1 MPMLWKKYK
10 QTKQEHRNMTSEEM
24 AELLKAAVQAR
35 PQVTQTLNFNAP
47 VGQQIA
53 HVDKIE
59 ARFDKDME
67 MQVANAGVI
76 ENDAQKEMPPQA
88 QGKDHELTV
97 FIHPSLDDDEGYRVE
112 AEIVRLVKRN
122 GIQEIC
128 NYLNSLYGKDKVLLP
143 QSQKVAYE
151 ELVRLGMPK
160 EKGGFD
166 YKTFCK
172 YYRK

>member
-1 MPMLWKKYK
+1 
-10 QTKQEHRNMTSEEM
+10 MTSEEI

-59 ARFDKDME
+59 AHFDKDMG
-67 MQVANAGVI
+67 MQVANVGAI
-76 ENDAQKEMPPQA
+76 ENEAQKEMPMQEY
-88 QGKDHELTV
+88 GKEHELTV
-97 FIHPSLDDDEGYRVE
+97 FIHPSLDDEEGYRVE

-128 NYLNSLYGKDKVLLP
+128 NYLNLLYNNKKVLLP
-143 QSQKVAYE
+143 QSQKVAYD
-151 ELVRLGMPK
+151 ELVRLWMPK
-160 EKGGFD
+160 EKRGFD

>member
-1 MPMLWKKYK
+1 
-10 QTKQEHRNMTSEEM
+10 MTPEEIS
-24 AELLKAAVQAR
+24 ELLKTAVQAR
-35 PQVTQTLNFNAP
+35 PQVTQTLNFNAS

-59 ARFDKDME
+59 AHFDKDMG
-67 MQVANAGVI
+67 MQVANAGEI
-76 ENDAQKEMPPQA
+76 ENGAQAMLPMQECGKE
-88 QGKDHELTV
+88 HELT
-97 FIHPSLDDDEGYRVE
+97 FLIHPSLNDDEGYKTE

-128 NYLNSLYGKDKVLLP
+128 SYLNLLAVKDRVLLP

-160 EKGGFD
+160 EKGGYE

-172 YYRK
+172 YYRKEN

>member
-1 MPMLWKKYK
+1 
-10 QTKQEHRNMTSEEM
+10 MTSEEIS
-24 AELLKAAVQAR
+24 ELLKAAVQAR
-35 PQVTQTLNFNAP
+35 PQVTQTLNFNAS

-59 ARFDKDME
+59 AHFDKDMG
-67 MQVANAGVI
+67 MQVANAGDI
-76 ENDAQKEMPPQA
+76 ENGAQAMLPMQEC
-88 QGKDHELTV
+88 GNEHELT
-97 FIHPSLDDDEGYRVE
+97 FLIHPSLNDEEGYKTE

-128 NYLNSLYGKDKVLLP
+128 SYLNLLAGKDRVLLP

-151 ELVRLGMPK
+151 EHVRLGMPK
-160 EKGGFD
+160 EKGGYE

-172 YYRK
+172 YYRKEN

>member
-1 MPMLWKKYK
+1 
-10 QTKQEHRNMTSEEM
+10 MTSEEI

-59 ARFDKDME
+59 AHFDKEMDML
-67 MQVANAGVI
+67 VANAGEI
-76 ENDAQKEMPPQA
+76 ENGAHKEKSAQED
-88 QGKDHELTV
+88 GREHELTF
-97 FIHPSLDDDEGYRVE
+97 FIHPSLDDEKGYKVTE
-112 AEIVRLVKRN
+112 DIVRLVRRN

-128 NYLNSLYGKDKVLLP
+128 QYLNSLADRNLVLLP
-143 QSQKVAYE
+143 QSKKGAYD

-166 YKTFCK
+166 YKTFIK
-172 YYRK
+172 YYKKKTD

>member
-1 MPMLWKKYK
+1 
-10 QTKQEHRNMTSEEM
+10 MTSEEI

-59 ARFDKDME
+59 AHFDKDMG
-67 MQVANAGVI
+67 MQVVNAGEI
-76 ENDAQKEMPPQA
+76 ENGARKENSAQEDGKE
-88 QGKDHELTV
+88 HELTF
-97 FIHPSLDDDEGYRVE
+97 FIHPSLDDEEGYRVTE
-112 AEIVRLVKRN
+112 EIVRLVRRN

-128 NYLNSLYGKDKVLLP
+128 QYLNSLADRKLVLLP
-143 QSQKVAYE
+143 QCQKGAYE
-151 ELVRLGMPK
+151 ELVRLGMPI

-166 YKTFCK
+166 YKTFSK
-172 YYRK
+172 YYKKKTN